1 MSEEHVANGVAAPW
15 NVPGDVIAGARETA
29 TSSAALAPRAT
40 QGQRRRQRT
49 MVIFDPQPISGL
61 GVSAN
66 AGRALPE
73 FTDPV
78 YVTSLRDAFTRIGA
92 DPPALFVAHAPPAV
106 ALRILQKLSRMDAAV
121 PLLLLLPRPVPDEEL
136 VRLRAAGV
144 AGLLPAQA
152 TPEELRIAIAQTY
165 FHRDYRH
172 PKLTPVE
179 QFAGP
184 APERK
189 PLSKREL
196 TVLHLM
202 AEGWTN
208 EAIGRRLFLS
218 TDTIR
223 CHVRSVLSKLHAE
236 NRTHAVALGYRLGL
250 LNCGAPDCPAHPIG
264 GGRVEA

>member
-1 MSEEHVANGVAAPW
+1 
-15 NVPGDVIAGARETA
+15 
-29 TSSAALAPRAT
+29 
-40 QGQRRRQRT
+40 
-49 MVIFDPQPISGL
+49 MVVFDPQPISGL

-73 FTDPV
+73 FTDTR
-78 YVTSLRDAFTRIGA
+78 YVISLREAFARIGA
-92 DPPALFVAHAPPAV
+92 DPPALFVAHAPPAI

-121 PLLLLLPRPVPDEEL
+121 PLLVLLPRPVPAEEL
-136 VRLRAAGV
+136 TRLRAAGA

-152 TPEELRIAIAQTY
+152 TPEELRVAIAQTY
-165 FHRDYRH
+165 FHGDYRH
-172 PKLTPVE
+172 PKLTPLE
-179 QFAGP
+179 RFAGP

-189 PLSKREL
+189 ALSKREL
-196 TVLHLM
+196 TVLNLM

-250 LNCGAPDCPAHPIG
+250 LSCGAPDCPAHPG
-264 GGRVEA
+264 QE